1 MTKQV
6 LLVLL
11 LTLSSFGL
19 YAQKG
24 SITGN
29 VKDGKTG
36 EALIGAS
43 VFVDGTTLG
52 TVTDFD
58 GNYTILNVPTGT
70 VTVKC
75 SFISYETS
83 SKENISV
90 GEGNSAVV
98 DFVMGESTVALED
111 VKVVAKANRESE
123 VVLLIDQKKSVG
135 IKQSIGAQELAT
147 QGVSDA
153 AAAASKISGVTKNE
167 GSGDVYVRG
176 LGDRYLST
184 TMNGLPIPSDDVEKK
199 NIDLNLFGTDIIK
212 NISINKTYS
221 AEGYADQSSGNVD
234 IVSKTFSDKI
244 SIGLSTKAN
253 TNVFKSGVFDNFKT
267 TQNYKDL
274 TLGFYSKPY
283 STESAITKQ
292 SWSTDKREFPI
303 GYDFS
308 ILAGKKLKIFEKDLS
323 IFATLSH
330 ESESSYQEGIYQSF
344 RMNSLNKSFNNT
356 EQFKTKIS
364 TTGLLNL
371 TLDLNPN
378 HSINL
383 NSLYVHKTKDE
394 LYEQGRNG
402 EGFVRDQDP
411 QQEGAFVRDQNLKE
425 TTLFINQLLGTHKIG
440 DKNQLSWAIAYNMVK
455 AEEPNRIRNEVN
467 ILDANTV
474 QFAHVGDYQQ
484 RKSEQKIEDNEINGY
499 LKDELKLIDID
510 DKKLKFN
517 FGGDFRMKERDF
529 NSLFVGVRAKG
540 AQFQVPSVDDLDATL
555 LNTSLYSDANND
567 FRLRVGK
574 PDLYSA
580 TLDVYAGYVNTSF
593 QINKL
598 SGNVGVR
605 YEKDKIKVDWN
616 VANYT
621 NPKTGTSRVGSISNN
636 YNNVLPAINLKYQL
650 TDKSALRFAASKT
663 ITLPEF
669 KELSPFEYVSPTG
682 RVTKGNPDLKNSDNY
697 NFDLKWEMFPT
708 AKQLFSV
715 SAFYKMINDPINLA
729 LTRGSSGYF
738 YYTNTGDKADVYGFE
753 FETRFALIKAETTE
767 MPELNVVLN
776 ATKMWF
782 NQDLLEEFQYNN
794 KTQSDLQGASD
805 LIFNGTLSFSNN
817 KEKEFNAAITGNY
830 SSDKI
835 YALGAPESFA
845 SSSTLFNNEIIEKGF
860 VTLDMVVSKK
870 LSDRISLKLTGKNL
884 LNPDI
889 EQTQKIEPTS
899 GDPSNEIVNSYKK
912 GISLSLGV
920 KINLNK

>member
-11 LTLSSFGL
+11 LTLSSFGI

-43 VFVDGTTLG
+43 VYVDGTTLG

-58 GNYTILNVPTGT
+58 GNYTIPNVPVGT

-83 SKENISV
+83 SKENV
-90 GEGNSAVV
+90 NVAEDNSAVV

-123 VVLLIDQKKSVG
+123 VVLLLDQKKSVG

-221 AEGYADQSSGNVD
+221 AENYADQSSGNVD

-253 TNVFKSGVFDNFKT
+253 TNVLKSGIFDNFRT
-267 TQNYKDL
+267 TQNYQDM
-274 TLGFYSKPY
+274 TLGFYDKPY
-283 STESAITKQ
+283 DTEEAITSQ
-292 SWSTDKREFPI
+292 SWSTDKRDFPI

-308 ILAGKKLKIFEKDLS
+308 ILAGKKFKLFEKDLS
-323 IFATLSH
+323 VFATISH
-330 ESESSYQEGIYQSF
+330 ENTSSYQEGEYQNF
-344 RMNSLNKSFNNT
+344 RMNNINNSFNFT
-356 EQFKTKIS
+356 EKYGTKIN

-371 TLDLNPN
+371 TLHLNPN

-383 NSLYVHKTKDE
+383 NTLYVHKTKDE
-394 LYEQGRNG
+394 LYEQGGNG

-425 TTLFINQLLGTHKIG
+425 TILFINQMLGSHKIG
-440 DKNQLSWAIAYNMVK
+440 DNNKINWAIGFNTVK

-484 RKSEQKIEDNEINGY
+484 RKSEQYIEDSEINGY
-499 LKDELKLIDID
+499 LKDELKLVDTD
-510 DKKLKFN
+510 DRKLKIT
-517 FGGDFRMKERDF
+517 FGGDFRKKERDF

-540 AQFQVPSVDDLDATL
+540 TQFQVPSVNDLDDVL
-555 LNTSLYSDANND
+555 LNTSLYGNLNND
-567 FRLRVGK
+567 LRLRVGK
-574 PDLYSA
+574 PDLFNA
-580 TLDVYAGYVNTSF
+580 TLDVYAGYLNTAF

-605 YEKDKIKVDWN
+605 YEMDKIEADWD
-616 VANYT
+616 VANYVNLET
-621 NPKTGTSRVGSISNN
+621 QTTRIGSISND
-636 YNNVLPAINLKYQL
+636 YNNVLPALNLKYQL
-650 TDKSALRFAASKT
+650 TDKSALRFAFSKT

-682 RVTKGNPDLKNSDNY
+682 RITKGNPNLKNSDDY

-708 AKQLFSV
+708 AKQLVSV

-738 YYTNTGDKADVYGFE
+738 YFANTGDKADVYGLE
-753 FETRFALIKAETTE
+753 FETRLALIKAETTG
-767 MPELNVVLN
+767 MPELNLILN

-794 KTQSDLQGASD
+794 KTETDLQGASD
-805 LIFNGTLSFSNN
+805 FIMNGTLSFSNR
-817 KEKEFNAAITGNY
+817 KEKEFKAALSGNY

-845 SSSTLFNNEIIEKGF
+845 NSATLYNNEIIEKGF
-860 VTLDMVVSKK
+860 VTLDMVISKK
-870 LSDRISLKLTGKNL
+870 LSDRISLKLSGKNL

-889 EQTQKIEPTS
+889 EQTQKVDPTS
-899 GDPSNEIVNSYKK
+899 GAPSTNEIVKSYKK

-920 KINLNK
+920 KINL